1 MRVFNSVHLLTKMFV
16 MIPAYMDYVI
26 ELFIDASLL
35 LSICSQDEVSIAK
48 IQLSHQIKLQVYFLF
63 S

>member
-1 MRVFNSVHLLTKMFV
+1 MFV

-35 LSICSQDEVSIAK
+35 LSICLQDEVSIAK